1 MNRQLFGALLW
12 AFLAFGA
19 TEGSF
24 FAQESEFDKT
34 RAHIE
39 KWVQTRQLIAKRTAD
54 WRVERESIGQS
65 IGLLMREIDLLKGE
79 INKSEQVDS
88 EADAEKKRITLSLE
102 DLKKANQVVDA
113 ALWGMERQALALMA
127 SFPDPLKD
135 RTSNVRSRIPLKKE
149 DLRGRSA
156 AERMQNV
163 VAMLNEADRFNSAIT
178 LAIEV
183 RKDAEGKD
191 RQVQALYLG
200 LGHAYYADQ
209 GGSFAG
215 VGVPGAEGWTW
226 TVNAELGST
235 IRKVIDIYENE
246 RKAKFIAIPV
256 NIQ

>member
-1 MNRQLFGALLW
+1 
-12 AFLAFGA
+12 
-19 TEGSF
+19 
-24 FAQESEFDKT
+24 
-34 RAHIE
+34 
-39 KWVQTRQLIAKRTAD
+39 
-54 WRVERESIGQS
+54 
-65 IGLLMREIDLLKGE
+65 
-79 INKSEQVDS
+79 
-88 EADAEKKRITLSLE
+88 
-102 DLKKANQVVDA
+102 
-113 ALWGMERQALALMA
+113 
-127 SFPDPLKD
+127 
-135 RTSNVRSRIPLKKE
+135 
-149 DLRGRSA
+149 
-156 AERMQNV
+156 MQNV

-226 TVNAELGST
+226 TVNAELGKT

-246 RKAKFIAIPV
+246 DGAKFVPVPV